1 MSISNVATAWKQDL
15 YPLVRK
21 TFEYDY
27 ANRLNKFYEIMSK
40 EVINSVDY
48 RDTGS
53 AGYGELPDYEGTL
66 PTMNQ
71 KRGFI
76 TVFTP
81 AEKAGAVDIP
91 YKYAKID
98 KSGEAKK
105 AGKKLA
111 GSASMTVYLAMLR
124 MFGRAF
130 DANYPGGD
138 GKPWAATDHPAAS
151 KGDLNGVSIP
161 DPDSGTY
168 SNLITKKLSVSAITE
183 AQTIANRY
191 TTPDGLPLMCD
202 FQDNGILL
210 VSPELEPKAIEIC
223 GKDAKMSPEKLP
235 ESAENGANPVWGLK
249 YMVIGG
255 GADGFGAK
263 QWAIADRN
271 LLKESAK
278 VVFITEPTVMEEQL
292 DNPLISRFVPYT
304 DFAVGFSDPRAIIF
318 STGETA

>member
-1 MSISNVATAWKQDL
+1 MAISNVATAWKQDL
-15 YPLVRK
+15 YPLVKK
-21 TFEYDY
+21 TFDYDY
-27 ANRLNKFYEIMSK
+27 QNRLNKFFTIMSK
-40 EVINSVDY
+40 EVIDSVDY

-66 PTMNQ
+66 SSMNQ

-76 TVFTP
+76 TIYTP
-81 AEKAGAVDIP
+81 GEKAGAVDIP
-91 YKYAKID
+91 FKYAKID
-98 KSGEAKK
+98 KSGEARK

-124 MFGRAF
+124 LFGRAF

-138 GKPWAATDHPAAS
+138 GKAWAATDHPNAS
-151 KGDLNGVSIP
+151 MGDVSGKSIP

-168 SNLITKKLSVSAITE
+168 SNLIDDPLSVAAITK
-183 AQTIANRY
+183 AQTYANRF

-210 VSPELEPKAIEIC
+210 VSPELEAKAIEIC
-223 GKDAKMSPEKLP
+223 GKDNKMSPEKLP

-255 GADGFGAK
+255 GADGFSAK
-263 QWAIADRN
+263 QWAIADRSM
-271 LLKESAK
+271 LQESAK
-278 VVFITEPTVMEEQL
+278 VVFITEPTVMENDL
-292 DNPLISRFVPYT
+292 DNPLIARYVPYV

-318 STGETA
+318 SNPK